1 MRGMSPTNCTMAGRD
16 GSASTD
22 RVRLST
28 AALIGRQSADI
39 RAAAAALPAAAI
51 AEDDDDGAEPR
62 GESEALYLLSS
73 SPPPSSS

>member
-1 MRGMSPTNCTMAGRD
+1 MAGRD

-39 RAAAAALPAAAI
+39 RAAAAALPASAF

-62 GESEALYLLSS
+62 G
-73 SPPPSSS
+73 